1 MHRVQW
7 HHSLS
12 MQHDYACAPSATA
25 VNVGDYAFVGDNA
38 IGMPHTS
45 YGRFT
50 YVNDAHGDAVYKID
64 NAATRSSETDQRLA
78 DDTRAKGPRRSLV
91 AHIGFA
97 KNVIPER
104 RLRRACVIA
113 SAP

>member
-1 MHRVQW
+1 
-7 HHSLS
+7 
-12 MQHDYACAPSATA
+12 MQHDYACPPSVTA

-38 IGMPHTS
+38 IGMAHTS

-50 YVNDAHGDAVYKID
+50 YINDAHGDAVYKD
-64 NAATRSSETDQRLA
+64 RQRQQHGRRRPISA
-78 DDTRAKGPRRSLV
+78 SPTIREPTGPRPSLV
-91 AHIGFA
+91 GHIGFA

-104 RLRRACVIA
+104 RLRRACAIA